1 MKNKNLHISTP
12 SYQSEFVK
20 IDSSLMLLKREH
32 YYPLGYEAID
42 TYGDFSILAFA
53 DLKEKFLILK
63 SYDSSIELSGPVVI
77 FIPKY
82 TLAHWKM
89 LTNHLKWEAYIT
101 KKHDRIQSDQITLFE
116 NEVNKPKSLIDFFE
130 IINYGKIKYQIPK
143 NVINGPHKLANDIK
157 DYLDENY
164 SEKMDIKDISSRF
177 NLTNSQVTK
186 IFQKTFTLTPVEY
199 RTKIRVFNSMFTLL
213 TDVKDLSVID
223 IAFQTGFSDLSRFN
237 KQFKK
242 ITQTTPSK
250 FKFK

>member
-1 MKNKNLHISTP
+1 MHISTP

-20 IDSSLMLLKREH
+20 IDSGLTLLKREH

-53 DLKEKFLILK
+53 DLTNNFLVLK
-63 SYDSSIELSGPVVI
+63 SYDVSIELTGVVAI

-82 TLAHWKM
+82 TLVHWKM

-101 KKHDRIQSDQITLFE
+101 KKHECVQIDQITIFE
-116 NEVNKPKSLIDFFE
+116 EEVHKPKSLVEFFDVVNNG
-130 IINYGKIKYQIPK
+130 IIKYQIPK
-143 NVINGPHKLANDIK
+143 NIINGPHKLANTIK

-164 SEKMDIKDISSRF
+164 AEKIEIKDISARF

-186 IFQKTFTLTPVEY
+186 IFQKTFALTPVEY

-213 TDVKDLSVID
+213 TDVKDSSVID

>member
-1 MKNKNLHISTP
+1 M
-12 SYQSEFVK
+12 K

-53 DLKEKFLILK
+53 DLKDNSLVLK
-63 SYDSSIELSGPVVI
+63 SYDISIELTGPVVI

-82 TLAHWKM
+82 TLVHWKM

-101 KKHDRIQSDQITLFE
+101 KKHEYIQIDQITIFE
-116 NEVNKPKSLIDFFE
+116 KEVNKPKGLIDFFE
-130 IINYGKIKYQIPK
+130 IVNNGNIRYQIPK
-143 NVINGPHKLANDIK
+143 NIINGPHKLANNIK

-164 SEKMDIKDISSRF
+164 AEKIDIKDISARF

-186 IFQKTFTLTPVEY
+186 IFQKTFALTPVEY

-213 TDVKDLSVID
+213 TDVKASSVID